1 MGGEHRAG
9 DVIDGRF
16 LLKERLGRGGM
27 GTVWRAHHQHLEIDV
42 ALKQMIIPAE
52 GAIPEDLLTRA
63 RREGR
68 TLARL
73 PPHPGIVSVRDLITV
88 EGLPWLVMDLVE
100 GRSLKQIVWED
111 GPLTEERT
119 ADLAEQLLRALRFVH
134 GHGVLH
140 RDLKP
145 ANILINAAGDAT
157 LVDFGIAVHADDTTL
172 TQSGALIGT
181 PGYID
186 PERLRGQR
194 PIEASDLF
202 SLAATLYYAV
212 EGNAPFRRDN
222 PAATVHA
229 TLYERPISMRHAGA
243 LRELIEDL
251 LAPDATRRPPTEETL
266 QRLRAVRTPTVTTE
280 TTGNGPEPD
289 SADQGAADTPPP
301 ASGAERFSEIP
312 ATRPGGVAAPPS
324 STLQTESPKS
334 GGKPTAGQDD
344 GTSGSKG
351 WRNLGL
357 FLTGLLL
364 VGTPLV
370 VGMGFAHPAAHTDY
384 FAAALFLPL
393 SMFTVFSVAAFAITR
408 YEIMTGIALF
418 MGAISLLIGL
428 AAGLVVGAIAGDL
441 YAGAVI
447 GALILGAVGIV
458 FGLVGTY
465 PDTGDSWGAA
475 IATSLFC
482 AAVWILLIETV
493 GYLTQRWAVHS
504 AVGFLNTWAGSLVGL
519 FS

>member
-1 MGGEHRAG
+1 VSGEHRAG

-16 LLKERLGRGGM
+16 LLKERLGTGGM

-42 ALKQMIIPAE
+42 ALKQMIVPAE
-52 GAIPEDLLTRA
+52 GAVPEDLLTRA

-111 GPLTEERT
+111 GPLTEEHT

-145 ANILINAAGDAT
+145 GNILIDAAGDAT

-172 TQSGALIGT
+172 TRSGALIGT

-212 EGNAPFRRDN
+212 EGNPPFRRDN

-229 TLYERPISMRHAGA
+229 TLYERPISMRHSGA

-251 LAPDATRRPPTEETL
+251 LAPDATKRPPAEEAL
-266 QRLRAVRTPTVTTE
+266 RRLRAARTPTVTTE
-280 TTGNGPEPD
+280 TAGNGPGD
-289 SADQGAADTPPP
+289 GDRGTADMSPH
-301 ASGAERFSEIP
+301 ASGEERFPEVP
-312 ATRPGGVAAPPS
+312 ATQPGGVAAPQS
-324 STLQTESPKS
+324 STLQAEPPMSS
-334 GGKPTAGQDD
+334 GRPTAGQDD
-344 GTSGSKG
+344 GAKGSRG

-364 VGTPLV
+364 AGTPLV
-370 VGMGFAHPAAHTDY
+370 FGMGFAHPAAHTTY
-384 FAAALFLPL
+384 FAAAFLLPL
-393 SMFTVFSVAAFAITR
+393 GMFTVFSVAGFAITR
-408 YEIMTGIALF
+408 YEIMTGVALF
-418 MGAISLLIGL
+418 IGAVSLFLGIAVGLI
-428 AAGLVVGAIAGDL
+428 VGAIAGDL

-447 GALILGAVGIV
+447 GALVLGAIGIV
-458 FGLVGTY
+458 FGLVGTA
-465 PDTGDSWGAA
+465 PVSGESWGAA
-475 IATSLFC
+475 IATSLFF
-482 AAVWILLIETV
+482 AAVWILLIETI

>member
-16 LLKERLGRGGM
+16 LLKERLGTGGM

-111 GPLTEERT
+111 GPLTEEHT

-145 ANILINAAGDAT
+145 GNILIDAAGDAT

-172 TQSGALIGT
+172 TRSGSLIGT

-212 EGNAPFRRDN
+212 EGNPPFRRDN

-229 TLYERPISMRHAGA
+229 TLYERPISMRAAGA

-251 LAPDATRRPPTEETL
+251 LAPDATNRPPAEEAL
-266 QRLRAVRTPTVTTE
+266 RRLRVVGTPTVPPE
-280 TTGNGPEPD
+280 PAGNGPEPD
-289 SADQGAADTPPP
+289 GGDQGTADTSPP
-301 ASGAERFSEIP
+301 ASGKERFSEVP
-312 ATRPGGVAAPPS
+312 AVGVAAPPS
-324 STLQTESPKS
+324 NTLQAEPPMS

-344 GTSGSKG
+344 EPKSSKG

-364 VGTPLV
+364 TGTPLV
-370 VGMGFAHPAAHTDY
+370 FGMGFAHPAAHTTY
-384 FAAALFLPL
+384 FTAALLLPL
-393 SMFTVFSVAAFAITR
+393 SMFAVFSVTGFAITR
-408 YEIMTGIALF
+408 YDVMTGVALF
-418 MGAISLLIGL
+418 IGAISLLFGIAVGL
-428 AAGLVVGAIAGDL
+428 IVGAIAGDL

-447 GALILGAVGIV
+447 GALVLGAVGIA
-458 FGLVGTY
+458 FGMVGSEL
-465 PDTGDSWGAA
+465 DSGESWGAA
-475 IATSLFC
+475 IAISLFC
-482 AAVWILLIETV
+482 AAVWIPLIETV

-504 AVGFLNTWAGSLVGL
+504 AVGFLNTWAGALVSLL
-519 FS
+519 S